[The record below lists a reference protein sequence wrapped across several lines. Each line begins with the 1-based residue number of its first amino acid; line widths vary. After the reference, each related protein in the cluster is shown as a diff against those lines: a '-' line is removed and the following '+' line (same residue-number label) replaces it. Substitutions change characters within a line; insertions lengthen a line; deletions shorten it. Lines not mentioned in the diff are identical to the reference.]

1 MGDGRDS
8 EEWRQW
14 RVTPEFSAVA
24 LGIRF
29 GIGPRGPEGERKFYK
44 QSICFIDGSGV

>member
-14 RVTPEFSAVA
+14 RDSRVYAVA
-24 LGIRF
+24 LGMRL
-29 GIGPRGPEGERKFYK
+29 GIGPRGPERERKFYK
-44 QSICFIDGSGV
+44 QTTCFIDGSGV